1 MAQPQRDVVDR
12 VQRGMMIAIA
22 SIAAVLLIGLAYRYL
37 SVGFTEVE
45 VRTADQAGQAGDA
58 GAPQRTVDA
67 LLAQARTAMAES
79 RLVAPAGDNA
89 YENYLAVLEQQ
100 SGNVSARE
108 ALNDLYG
115 IAVSS
120 ADQAVG
126 AGDIDEAERLAG
138 MLARTN
144 PDSFTVVNLRQ
155 RIERA
160 RAAVAAAELADQQ
173 RQAQAAAAAAAGA
186 VPPPA
191 APEPAGPLTEVASD
205 LASAISPTA
214 GAATPAPEP
223 AAPPPQ
229 QPSAPPPAATTTT
242 TAAAPSPRPA
252 TPAVREARLL
262 SRVDPV
268 YPREAA
274 RSRQNGWVEVE
285 FTIGRDG
292 TVSDVRVVDARPA
305 RVFNQAAQRAIQ
317 EWRFEPRLENGEP
330 VASRMRQRFDF
341 RLD

>member
-12 VQRGMMIAIA
+12 VQRGMLIALIAIV
-22 SIAAVLLIGLAYRYL
+22 AVLAVALALRYI
-37 SVGFTEVE
+37 VTGRTELTSLAE
-45 VRTADQAGQAGDA
+45 NRGTGTGSEAAG
-58 GAPQRTVDA
+58 TVDA
-67 LLAQARTAMAES
+67 LLAQARAAMAES
-79 RLVAPAGDNA
+79 RLVAPAGNNA

-126 AGDIDEAERLAG
+126 AGDLDEAERLAG
-138 MLARTN
+138 MLGRTN

-160 RAAVAAAELADQQ
+160 RAAIAAAELAEQQ
-173 RQAQAAAAAAAGA
+173 RQAQAAAAGVA
-186 VPPPA
+186 PPP
-191 APEPAGPLTEVASD
+191 APEPAAPVGEVVSD
-205 LASAISPTA
+205 LASMISPTA
-214 GAATPAPEP
+214 PPTPAPEP
-223 AAPPPQ
+223 AASTPPP
-229 QPSAPPPAATTTT
+229 SPPPATTTT
-242 TAAAPSPRPA
+242 TSAAPTQRPA
-252 TPAVREARLL
+252 APAVREARLL

>member
-1 MAQPQRDVVDR
+1 MAQQQRDVVDR
-12 VQRGMMIAIA
+12 VQRGMLIALIAIVA
-22 SIAAVLLIGLAYRYL
+22 ILAVALALRYI
-37 SVGFTEVE
+37 VTGRTELTSLVE
-45 VRTADQAGQAGDA
+45 TRGAGT
-58 GAPQRTVDA
+58 GAETGSTVDA
-67 LLAQARTAMAES
+67 LLAQARTAMADS
-79 RLVAPAGDNA
+79 RLVAPAGNNA
-89 YENYLAVLEQQ
+89 YENYLAVLDQQ
-100 SGNVSARE
+100 SGNISARE

-126 AGDIDEAERLAG
+126 AGDLDEAERLAG

-160 RAAVAAAELADQQ
+160 RAAVAAAELAEQQ
-173 RQAQAAAAAAAGA
+173 RQAQAAAAGA
-186 VPPPA
+186 QPA
-191 APEPAGPLTEVASD
+191 PAPEPAAPVTEVASD
-205 LASAISPTA
+205 LASTISPTA
-214 GAATPAPEP
+214 GATPAPEP
-223 AAPPPQ
+223 AAATPPP
-229 QPSAPPPAATTTT
+229 PSPPPPATTTTTT
-242 TAAAPSPRPA
+242 TAAAPASRPA
-252 TPAVREARLL
+252 VPAVREARLL

-292 TVSDVRVVDARPA
+292 SVSDVRVVDARPA

>member
-1 MAQPQRDVVDR
+1 MAQPQRDIVDR
-12 VQRGMMIAIA
+12 IQRGMLIALVAIV
-22 SIAAVLLIGLAYRYL
+22 AVLAVALALRYI
-37 SVGFTEVE
+37 VTGRTELANLAE
-45 VRTADQAGQAGDA
+45 TTGAGTGAEAG
-58 GAPQRTVDA
+58 GSVDA
-67 LLAQARTAMAES
+67 LLAQARAAMAES
-79 RLVAPAGDNA
+79 RLVAPAGNNA
-89 YENYLAVLEQQ
+89 YENYLAVLDQQ
-100 SGNVSARE
+100 PANVSARE

-126 AGDIDEAERLAG
+126 GGDLDEAERLAG

-160 RAAVAAAELADQQ
+160 RATAAAAELAEQQ
-173 RQAQAAAAAAAGA
+173 RQAQAAAAGTAA
-186 VPPPA
+186 PPPPVQE
-191 APEPAGPLTEVASD
+191 APAPVTEVASD

-214 GAATPAPEP
+214 GATPAPEP
-223 AAPPPQ
+223 AAPPPPP
-229 QPSAPPPAATTTT
+229 PSAPPPATTTTTTT
-242 TAAAPSPRPA
+242 TAAAPATRPA
-252 TPAVREARLL
+252 IPAVREARLL

-292 TVSDVRVVDARPA
+292 SVSDVRVVDARPA

-317 EWRFEPRLENGEP
+317 EWRFEPRMENGEP